1 MRYLLLAMLSLVL
14 VGCGNSKRGGD
25 LSQDRINF
33 GAPPQTYSVPVPE
46 DLSPKF
52 KALKDEIRTETTN
65 DIHNAVNHSAD
76 QMSGAVNAKVGQLAE
91 KLTGVE
97 VNLRSEM
104 RAEANLNATAT
115 ATLNAK
121 VDSNITTT
129 AEMKADV
136 KLITSMQATLNAQ
149 ANLINDMRAEIG
161 SLNVKL
167 AATTAAQVGL
177 SNSLTSMQAGRDTN
191 ALTPEAV
198 RLVLGITGGLFL
210 LLTTVITLTVR
221 SAYAAATLRETN
233 RAKGEADERRQT
245 TSLLME
251 VLGGN
256 AMAPETKARVR
267 SLGQPPT
274 GFYPKIP

>member
-1 MRYLLLAMLSLVL
+1 MRYLILFVLALVL
-14 VGCGNSKRGGD
+14 AGCGSNKRGSD

-33 GAPPQTYSVPVPE
+33 GPPPRTEAVPVPP
-46 DLSPKF
+46 DNSAAMS
-52 KALKDEIRTETTN
+52 ALKNELRTETTN

-76 QMSGAVNAKVGQLAE
+76 QMSGLVTAKVGQLAE

-97 VNLRSEM
+97 ANLRTEF
-104 RAEANLNATAT
+104 RAEANLSAAATANLT
-115 ATLNAK
+115 AK

-129 AEMKADV
+129 AEMRADLKIV
-136 KLITSMQATLNAQ
+136 ASMQATISAQ
-149 ANLINDMRAEIG
+149 ATLMNDMKATID
-161 SLNVKL
+161 KL
-167 AATTAAQVGL
+167 QAQLSATTAAQVGL

-210 LLTTVITLTVR
+210 LLTTVIVLVVR

-233 RAKGEADERRQT
+233 RAKSEAEERRQT

-256 AMAPETKARVR
+256 AMTPETKSRVR

-274 GFYPKIP
+274 GFYPKIG